1 MSPGLALCEVS
12 RRGSSAGGFRRAGLA
27 LRKPGSV
34 RDGPGPLRARPRP
47 DPAHTTSVL
56 AALAGVVVLAAMA
69 GVVADPVA
77 SDWGIAVR
85 GRAGGVEGGSM
96 GGSAGRRRF
105 RSGRFVCCA
114 SFALLRS
121 LALHCTGKRG
131 VAEGEWA

>member
-1 MSPGLALCEVS
+1 MDFVAL
-12 RRGSSAGGFRRAGLA
+12 GSHGARLGGFCCAGLA

-34 RDGPGPLRARPRP
+34 RDGPGSPRAGPRP
-47 DPAHTTSVL
+47 DPPHTTSVL
-56 AALAGVVVLAAMA
+56 AALA